1 MKSFEMPHTDITA
14 PQVVLGMMRIAEKSD
29 EEVRALVRAARDAG
43 VDFFDHAD
51 IYGPGL
57 STHSCERRFA
67 EALALSPAEREQIT
81 LQTKVGIIKDGP
93 HYDFSYEHIVAETE
107 ESLRALGTEHIDILL
122 LHRPD
127 PLVEPEEVA
136 RAFDDLVGSGKVRHV
151 GVSNHTPAQME
162 LLRTAVTQP
171 LTVNQMQ
178 LSLPHAAILT
188 EGIQANTLGSAAQV
202 SPDGAGTVEHCR
214 RHGITLQAW
223 SPYQSPTGAF
233 VGSPDHP
240 ELNRVLERLAEE
252 HAVTPTGIATAWL
265 TRHPAQMQVVLGTTQ
280 PARVQEAVDG
290 ASVRLSRAEWFEL
303 LRAAGHPVP

>member
-1 MKSFEMPHTDITA
+1 MKRFEMPHTDITA
-14 PQVVLGMMRIAEKSD
+14 PQVMLGMMRIAEKSD
-29 EEVRALVRAARDAG
+29 EQVRALVGAARDAG

-57 STHSCERRFA
+57 STHGCERRFA
-67 EALALSPAEREQIT
+67 EAMALSPAEREQIT

-107 ESLRALGTEHIDILL
+107 ESLRALDTEYIDILL

-136 RAFDDLVGSGKVRHV
+136 RAFDHLVSSGKVRHV
-151 GVSNHTPAQME
+151 GVSNHTPAQID
-162 LLRTAVTQP
+162 LLRTALAQP
-171 LTVNQMQ
+171 LTANQMQ

-188 EGIQANTLGSAAQV
+188 EGIHANTLGSAAQI
-202 SPDGAGTVEHCR
+202 SPDGAGTVEYCR

-223 SPYQSPTGAF
+223 SPYRSPSGAF
-233 VGSPDHP
+233 VGNPDYP
-240 ELNRVLERLAEE
+240 ELNRALDRLAEE

-265 TRHPAQMQVVLGTTQ
+265 TRHPAQIQVVLGTTQ
-280 PARVQEAVDG
+280 PSRVQEAVDG
-290 ASVRLSRAEWFEL
+290 ASVTLSRAEWFEL